1 MGSRNPVSQTPILKT
16 VLSIFL
22 SGQNNISP
30 GNNLSFKSIKLLYTE
45 LCYVMLGNV
54 LVTLD
59 ISLIFIRI
67 QNKIDPLQVKKFRLK
82 VL

>member
-1 MGSRNPVSQTPILKT
+1 MNNEDMSDVFEKLN
-16 VLSIFL
+16 SIA
-22 SGQNNISP
+22 GQNNISP

-59 ISLIFIRI
+59 ISLIFISF
-67 QNKIDPLQVKKFRLK
+67 PPALE
-82 VL
+82 